1 MVDFT
6 APNLQGANAAFN
18 NIVSKLNDTKNS
30 ALSNLQADA
39 SAAASE
45 LSSQLADVNTELRS
59 LVPEPSSIP
68 NVNLQAQLQSLSGLT
83 NPLQSAN
90 LLADITSSFGD
101 ALTTSGFDLDSL
113 VSSAAGVF
121 GTGTSLSGLIPNFE
135 LSAAGDVIQKAA
147 ASKLASID
155 PVTEEAAAFVSNTNF
170 RDAKIAAAS
179 AVYPTLEEAPTTDTS
194 VFKVE
199 TKSKKITQTQGGVA
213 ITKEVTTVSQSV
225 KVTESGGESTVTR
238 SNWSPKGKANRTIS
252 ALQRFSWNEIGRG
265 TVVITG
271 GQDQGDKLELALVGQ
286 PTKIMN
292 VSAYTQDRVK
302 TGVKRN
308 GQPKYRQGFMIYS
321 KGTDVSFQKNYKAD
335 TWELNQTTDEA
346 GNVTTN
352 LIINQDLRVYDR
364 ETKNGKDIYAIQ
376 VRYKTY
382 DGYDPTYKIT
392 SVST

>member
-1 MVDFT
+1 MVDFK
-6 APNLQGANAAFN
+6 APNLQGANTAYN

-135 LSAAGDVIQKAA
+135 LSAAGDVIQKAT
-147 ASKLASID
+147 ASLLPSIG

-170 RDAKIAAAS
+170 TAAKTAATSAVLSTSDALPTADSGAYKIATKFKTITQSSGGSSISQKVTTPADAYEDGVRKTIS
-179 AVYPTLEEAPTTDTS
+179 SEGLTNSVGTITETLKREDGDVKTSQGVKYVVYILKNKFIKIEKVIGIWITDTI
-194 VFKVE
+194 FEGENIKLRYKIIPA
-199 TKSKKITQTQGGVA
+199 TLPNPSKLDSYTIRRTADADLSIPKIGIFEFYGGERQYDIVKIT
-213 ITKEVTTVSQSV
+213 
-225 KVTESGGESTVTR
+225 
-238 SNWSPKGKANRTIS
+238 
-252 ALQRFSWNEIGRG
+252 
-265 TVVITG
+265 
-271 GQDQGDKLELALVGQ
+271 
-286 PTKIMN
+286 
-292 VSAYTQDRVK
+292 Y
-302 TGVKRN
+302 
-308 GQPKYRQGFMIYS
+308 KY
-321 KGTDVSFQKNYKAD
+321 AD
-335 TWELNQTTDEA
+335 T
-346 GNVTTN
+346 
-352 LIINQDLRVYDR
+352 
-364 ETKNGKDIYAIQ
+364 
-376 VRYKTY
+376 
-382 DGYDPTYKIT
+382 YDPTYAKPEP
-392 SVST
+392 

>member
-1 MVDFT
+1 MVDST

-18 NIVSKLNDTKNS
+18 NIVSKLNDTKSS

-147 ASKLASID
+147 ASLLPSIG
-155 PVTEEAAAFVSNTNF
+155 PVTEEAATFVSNTALTAAKTAASSAVLSTS
-170 RDAKIAAAS
+170 DALPTVDSGAYKIA
-179 AVYPTLEEAPTTDTS
+179 
-194 VFKVE
+194 
-199 TKSKKITQTQGGVA
+199 TKSKTITQSSGGSS
-213 ITKEVTTVSQSV
+213 ISQKVTT
-225 KVTESGGESTVTR
+225 
-238 SNWSPKGKANRTIS
+238 PKDAVDEDGKRNTIS
-252 ALQRFSWNEIGRG
+252 SNGFTNSVG
-265 TVVITG
+265 TITETFRREDGDPRTSEGGTNYVVYELKHKVLKVEHVLAFTT
-271 GQDQGDKLELALVGQ
+271 LELSIQ
-286 PTKIMN
+286 F
-292 VSAYTQDRVK
+292 
-302 TGVKRN
+302 TGENR
-308 GQPKYRQGFMIYS
+308 GRRLATG
-321 KGTDVSFQKNYKAD
+321 
-335 TWELNQTTDEA
+335 
-346 GNVTTN
+346 
-352 LIINQDLRVYDR
+352 
-364 ETKNGKDIYAIQ
+364 Q
-376 VRYKTY
+376 VREGGSWFKLVPIGT
-382 DGYDPTYKIT
+382 TRK
-392 SVST
+392 

>member
-6 APNLQGANAAFN
+6 SPNLQGANTQFN
-18 NIVSKLNDTKNS
+18 NIVSKLNDTKAS

-39 SAAASE
+39 STASSA

-59 LVPEPSSIP
+59 LVPEPVDIP

-101 ALTTSGFDLDSL
+101 ALTASGFDLNSL
-113 VSSAAGVF
+113 VSSAASVF
-121 GTGTSLSGLIPNFE
+121 GTDTSLSSLIPNFE
-135 LSAAGDVIQKAA
+135 VLPSGDVIQKAS
-147 ASKLASID
+147 ASLLPSIG
-155 PVTEEAAAFVSNTNF
+155 PVTEEAATFVSNTNF
-170 RDAKIAAAS
+170 TAAKTAAANG
-179 AVYPTLEEAPTTDTS
+179 VYPTLEEAPTSDTS

-238 SNWSPKGKANRTIS
+238 SNYSPKGKVNRVTP
-252 ALQRFSWNEIGRG
+252 LLERFSWNEIGRG

-286 PTKIMN
+286 PAKIVN
-292 VSAYTQDRVK
+292 VSAYTQEPVK

-308 GQPKYRQGFMIYS
+308 GQPKYRKAFMIYA
-321 KGTDVSFQKNYKAD
+321 KGTDVSFQKNYEAD

-346 GNVTTN
+346 GNDTIN

-364 ETKNGKDIYAIQ
+364 ETKNGKDTYAIQ
-376 VRYKTY
+376 VRYKIY
-382 DGYDPTYKIT
+382 DEYDPTYKIT

>member
-18 NIVSKLNDTKNS
+18 NILSKLNDTKSS

-39 SAAASE
+39 SAASSA

-135 LSAAGDVIQKAA
+135 LSAAGDVIQKAS
-147 ASKLASID
+147 ASLLPSIG

-170 RDAKIAAAS
+170 TAAKTAAAS
-179 AVYPTLEEAPTTDTS
+179 AVYPTLEEGPTSDTA
-194 VFKVE
+194 VFTVVNE
-199 TKSKKITQTQGGVA
+199 TK
-213 ITKEVTTVSQSV
+213 
-225 KVTESGGESTVTR
+225 KVTESSGGVSIESKGVPATTARAKNANYSGEGFLTR
-238 SNWSPKGKANRTIS
+238 KRFGSEKINLSDLIS
-252 ALQRFSWNEIGRG
+252 A
-265 TVVITG
+265 G
-271 GQDQGDKLELALVGQ
+271 GSDELGIDVKLTLKHK
-286 PTKIMN
+286 PTKIRY
-292 VSAYTQDRVK
+292 VSGYMQDGETYTRGEFERTRIRFVIIPEGTSQ
-302 TGVKRN
+302 RN
-308 GQPKYRQGFMIYS
+308 SYGNDTFQ
-321 KGTDVSFQKNYKAD
+321 VS
-335 TWELNQTTDEA
+335 
-346 GNVTTN
+346 
-352 LIINQDLRVYDR
+352 IINPKEITINQFLRQYDR
-364 ETKNGKDIYAIQ
+364 TTRKGGKSSPAIY
-376 VRYKTY
+376 VSYFYNETY
-382 DGYDPTYKIT
+382 DPSYKIAGD
-392 SVST
+392 S

>member
-18 NIVSKLNDTKNS
+18 NIVSKLNDTKSS

-39 SAAASE
+39 SAASSA

-135 LSAAGDVIQKAA
+135 LSAAGDVIQKAS
-147 ASKLASID
+147 ASLLPSIG

-170 RDAKIAAAS
+170 TAAKTAAAS
-179 AVYPTLEEAPTTDTS
+179 AVYPTLEEGPTSDTA
-194 VFKVE
+194 VFTVVNE
-199 TKSKKITQTQGGVA
+199 TK
-213 ITKEVTTVSQSV
+213 
-225 KVTESGGESTVTR
+225 KVTESSGGSSISQKVTTPKDAVDEDGKRNTISSNGFTNSVGIITETFKREDGEAKTSEGGTNYVVYELKNKVLKVEHVLAFTTLELSIQFTGENRGR
-238 SNWSPKGKANRTIS
+238 SLATGQVREGGSWFKLLTMRTIRK
-252 ALQRFSWNEIGRG
+252 LNKQGKLTEYTTRDEYRIQDGQ
-265 TVVITG
+265 TVGKPPKVMV
-271 GQDQGDKLELALVGQ
+271 LEFYV
-286 PTKIMN
+286 
-292 VSAYTQDRVK
+292 
-302 TGVKRN
+302 
-308 GQPKYRQGFMIYS
+308 PKY
-321 KGTDVSFQKNYKAD
+321 DVVKITYKYAD
-335 TWELNQTTDEA
+335 T
-346 GNVTTN
+346 
-352 LIINQDLRVYDR
+352 
-364 ETKNGKDIYAIQ
+364 
-376 VRYKTY
+376 
-382 DGYDPTYKIT
+382 YDPTYAKA
-392 SVST
+392 

>member
-121 GTGTSLSGLIPNFE
+121 GTETSLSGLIPNFE

-179 AVYPTLEEAPTTDTS
+179 AVYPTLEEAPTTDTE
-194 VFKVE
+194 VFKLAS
-199 TKSKKITQTQGGVA
+199 KSKKVTRSSGKKSITS
-213 ITKEVTTVSQSV
+213 EVTTATQTITTTV
-225 KVTESGGESTVTR
+225 SGGGEKTFTRANISPSADVGMATRPTKLTEYFKQTDIIQLGRNSEFGTDIKVKLKYKIINVVRVTGR
-238 SNWSPKGKANRTIS
+238 TEEQKRQPTGSGRAYRVSSNWEITDLDGYDDERILYDQDDYEILRDT
-252 ALQRFSWNEIGRG
+252 NEILIHQSYRIYDNISRG
-265 TVVITG
+265 SYN
-271 GQDQGDKLELALVGQ
+271 A
-286 PTKIMN
+286 
-292 VSAYTQDRVK
+292 
-302 TGVKRN
+302 
-308 GQPKYRQGFMIYS
+308 
-321 KGTDVSFQKNYKAD
+321 
-335 TWELNQTTDEA
+335 
-346 GNVTTN
+346 
-352 LIINQDLRVYDR
+352 
-364 ETKNGKDIYAIQ
+364 AIK
-376 VRYKTY
+376 VRYTFNEI
-382 DGYDPTYKIT
+382 YDPTYKTEPIVIT
-392 SVST
+392 

>member
-6 APNLQGANAAFN
+6 SPNLQGANAAFN
-18 NIVSKLNDTKNS
+18 NIVSKLNDTKSS

-39 SAAASE
+39 SAASSA

-90 LLADITSSFGD
+90 LLADIALSFGD

-113 VSSAAGVF
+113 VSSAASVF
-121 GTGTSLSGLIPNFE
+121 GTDISLSSLIPNFE
-135 LSAAGDVIQKAA
+135 VLPSGDVIQKAS
-147 ASKLASID
+147 ASLLPSIG
-155 PVTEEAAAFVSNTNF
+155 PVTEEAATFVSNTNF
-170 RDAKIAAAS
+170 TDAKTAAAS
-179 AVYPTLEEAPTTDTS
+179 AVYPTLEEAPTSDTS

-199 TKSKKITQTQGGVA
+199 TKSKKITQTHGGVA

-238 SNWSPKGKANRTIS
+238 SNYSPKGKVNRTI
-252 ALQRFSWNEIGRG
+252 ALLQKFSWNEIGDG
-265 TVVITG
+265 SVVITG
-271 GQDQGDKLELALVGQ
+271 GQDQGDKLELALVRQ
-286 PTKIMN
+286 PAKIKS
-292 VSAYTQDRVK
+292 VSAYTQERVK
-302 TGVKRN
+302 VGVNNRGKIRKRAQFN
-308 GQPKYRQGFMIYS
+308 LYA
-321 KGTDVSFQKNYKAD
+321 KGSNKRETYETD
-335 TWELNQTTDEA
+335 TWELDQTTDEA
-346 GNVTTN
+346 GNVTIN

-364 ETKNGKDIYAIQ
+364 ETRGRPAKDTYAII
-376 VRYKTY
+376 VRY
-382 DGYDPTYKIT
+382 DIHDEYDPTYKIT